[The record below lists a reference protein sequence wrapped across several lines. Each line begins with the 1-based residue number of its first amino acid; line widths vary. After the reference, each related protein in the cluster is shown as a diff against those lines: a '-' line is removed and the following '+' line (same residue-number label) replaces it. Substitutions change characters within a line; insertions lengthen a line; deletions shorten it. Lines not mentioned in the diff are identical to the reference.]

1 MLRLVL
7 PNEATA
13 RRIVTC
19 AKVTARLYAMQI
31 EEIVA

>member
-7 PNEATA
+7 PDEAVAA
-13 RRIVTC
+13 RDRHLRQ
-19 AKVTARLYAMQI
+19 VTARLYALQI